1 MDLIDDVKD
10 SIGDGKYLEI
20 CNIMKKIH
28 MTPTPTP
35 TPITRT
41 TNTFTPSHIA
51 QDLIRVQK
59 FHKHSLDSK
68 RNRKVKIIYEDNH
81 RPKVMFNNIELEWS
95 STEEGDHIYTY
106 DINDKVT
113 YRFIFETTFKTDDNA
128 VCLMEVTYL
137 NITILLFKKE
147 DLSIIKQN

>member
-1 MDLIDDVKD
+1 MNELMDLIDDVKD

-28 MTPTPTP
+28 MTSTP
-35 TPITRT
+35 TRT
-41 TNTFTPSHIA
+41 TYTFTPSHIA
-51 QDLIRVQK
+51 QDLILVQK
-59 FHKHSLDSK
+59 FHKHILDSK

-106 DINDKVT
+106 HINDKVT
-113 YRFIFETTFKTDDNA
+113 YRVMFETTFKTDDNA
-128 VCLMEVTYL
+128 VCLMEVIYL
-137 NITILLFKKE
+137 NTAILLFTNE